1 MSRAES
7 GAAARTK
14 ILEAAAARGAAEGVG
29 ALSLQGIATAAG
41 VSKPLVLYHFGDK
54 DGVLRALGEALV
66 AADVA
71 ELTRAVAATDV
82 LEGWR
87 ALARDAEQAGR
98 RALLAALQLE
108 AALRDAAGDWH
119 HRRLAHATTLAT
131 AILRSAG
138 LAPRHAPP
146 LLGTMVLHQLD
157 GLAASVAGAEL
168 AAAASDARQ
177 DVFAL
182 ALLALGD

>member
-87 ALARDAEQAGR
+87 ALARDA
-98 RALLAALQLE
+98 
-108 AALRDAAGDWH
+108 
-119 HRRLAHATTLAT
+119 
-131 AILRSAG
+131 
-138 LAPRHAPP
+138 
-146 LLGTMVLHQLD
+146 
-157 GLAASVAGAEL
+157 
-168 AAAASDARQ
+168 
-177 DVFAL
+177 
-182 ALLALGD
+182 